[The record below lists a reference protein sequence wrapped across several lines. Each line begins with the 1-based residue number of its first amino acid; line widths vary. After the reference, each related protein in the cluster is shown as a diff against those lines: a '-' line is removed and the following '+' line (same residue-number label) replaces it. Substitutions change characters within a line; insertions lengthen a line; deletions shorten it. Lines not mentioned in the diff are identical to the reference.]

1 MNTFQIIVLGII
13 QGLTEFLPISS
24 SGHLVLVPKI
34 FGYTDQGII
43 FDIAVH
49 LGSLFAVV
57 LYFKNDLHLMFS
69 SILSFQKKNND
80 KDFKLF
86 AHLIIATLPAVFMGY
101 FLSDLIEEKLR
112 NPLIIASTLFFF
124 GALMWIADKRSV
136 RQDTIYQLD
145 FSKALIIG
153 IAQSIALIPGTSRS
167 GITMTAALFL
177 GLNKQD
183 AAKFSFLLSIPV
195 ILLASGYKFFQILFE
210 GADVIWGELL
220 IGVVVAFFV
229 AYLSIGIFMKILR
242 NFGLIPFAIYRIIL
256 GLGIFYLF
264 LEI

>member
-1 MNTFQIIVLGII
+1 
-13 QGLTEFLPISS
+13 
-24 SGHLVLVPKI
+24 
-34 FGYTDQGII
+34 
-43 FDIAVH
+43 
-49 LGSLFAVV
+49 
-57 LYFKNDLHLMFS
+57 
-69 SILSFQKKNND
+69 
-80 KDFKLF
+80 
-86 AHLIIATLPAVFMGY
+86 
-101 FLSDLIEEKLR
+101 
-112 NPLIIASTLFFF
+112 
-124 GALMWIADKRSV
+124 MWIADKRSV

-220 IGVVVAFFV
+220 IGTVIAFFV